1 LGTARDLDHA
11 PTARHPSGM
20 SFENARRAVQVT
32 MTACIIALQHAG
44 LQPVPLVIATA
55 GIIASTLL
63 GQYLSRHRQR

>member
-1 LGTARDLDHA
+1 
-11 PTARHPSGM
+11 M